1 MKIIIDAMGGDRA
14 PEEIVKAVAEASGIV
29 DADLVV
35 TGDENE
41 IKKYLSQFGADLSRI
56 EIVPTETV
64 ITMEDDPLSAVK
76 TKKDSSMSEGLRL
89 LRDGGDAFVSAGNTG
104 ALFVGSSLIVRNV
117 KGIKRAA
124 IATVL
129 PFARPVL
136 LLDSGANVT
145 ALPEYLAQWAVLGSV
160 YVENVMGIA
169 SPEVGLLNNGVE
181 EHKGTPELVEAYG
194 MLKETDSVRFIGNVE
209 ARDVPYGPCDVLVT
223 DGFTG
228 NVTLK
233 LAEGVSTFLLK
244 TLKETLTDG
253 MLTKL
258 CALPMK
264 GKLRGLKSR
273 FDASEYGG
281 APILGIRKPVIKAH
295 GSSDAR
301 AFLNAVKQAE
311 KFARSGFSER
321 IADMADLTGE
331 GKGPEKEEEKDDR

>member
-14 PEEIVKAVAEASGIV
+14 PEEIVKAVAEASGTV

-56 EIVPTETV
+56 EIVPTDTV

-209 ARDVPYGPCDVLVT
+209 ARDIPY
-223 DGFTG
+223 
-228 NVTLK
+228 
-233 LAEGVSTFLLK
+233 
-244 TLKETLTDG
+244 G

-258 CALPMK
+258 CALPLR
-264 GKLRGLKSR
+264 GKLRGLKAR